1 MTSCLILPLTRGPGD
16 DEISFEPF
24 EGRVNGQSPVQ
35 PETRIR
41 VLLVDDHQ
49 MIREGLG
56 GLLSVHEDLTIVG
69 EACDGEEALLLTDKL
84 RPDCVIMDVSMPRM
98 DGIET
103 TRRLK
108 AAFGGT
114 AVIGLSV
121 NASREVEGA
130 MRRAGVDQ
138 FLSKEAPIEEI
149 YRTIL
154 AAARKFRITPTA

>member
-1 MTSCLILPLTRGPGD
+1 MTSRLILPLRAELV
-16 DEISFEPF
+16 DEQREDL
-24 EGRVNGQSPVQ
+24 RQ
-35 PETRIR
+35 PQGGTPDSGTLRQEAQIR
-41 VLLVDDHQ
+41 VLLVDDHP
-49 MIREGLG
+49 MIREGLR
-56 GLLSVHEDLTIVG
+56 GLLYVHEDLAVVG
-69 EACDGEEALLLTDKL
+69 EARDGEEALSLTDKL
-84 RPDCVIMDVSMPRM
+84 RPDCVIMDVNMPRM
-98 DGIET
+98 DGIEA

-121 NASREVEGA
+121 NASREVEVA

-154 AAARKFRITPTA
+154 STARKAV